1 MLCAA
6 RLPKWFGE
14 RPGKKSGD
22 PETPQEEEKEEDLE
36 PPQEMEPEPLVSPL
50 TGTVAHT
57 QHVPTDYPDNNST
70 LRNPLC
76 QHVLISNLLYN
87 SMDLSPTT

>member
-1 MLCAA
+1 MLGAA

-36 PPQEMEPEPLVSPL
+36 PPQEMEPEPLVSRP
-50 TGTVAHT
+50 TVA
-57 QHVPTDYPDNNST
+57 
-70 LRNPLC
+70 
-76 QHVLISNLLYN
+76 
-87 SMDLSPTT
+87 